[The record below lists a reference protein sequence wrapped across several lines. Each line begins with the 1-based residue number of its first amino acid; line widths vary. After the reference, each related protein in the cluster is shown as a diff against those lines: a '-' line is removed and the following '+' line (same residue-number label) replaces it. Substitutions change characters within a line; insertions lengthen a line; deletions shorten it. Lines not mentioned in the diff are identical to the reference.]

1 MKAITAYKTFD
12 GTIFEDRECAELYE
26 LAHVQYRCWDAHGSE
41 TDNLDNAIYVYLKTK
56 YDADVFIRDCNFIF
70 SPCNG
75 IGSEDTGLFYWNDA
89 IEEYVYLMDGKSF
102 DGLFEVLK
110 QIKSEEEN
118 E

>member
-1 MKAITAYKTFD
+1 MEVITAYKTFD
-12 GTIFEDRECAELYE
+12 GTIFEDRASAELYE
-26 LAHVQYRCWDAHGSE
+26 LEHVQYRCWDMRGNE
-41 TDNLDNAIYVYLKTK
+41 MDNLDNAIYVYLKTK

-75 IGSEDTGLFYWNDA
+75 IRSGDIGLFYWDDA
-89 IEEYVYLMDGKSF
+89 IGEYTYLAGSKNL

-110 QIKSEEEN
+110 QIKSEEEG